1 MTRATIRRRPEGQGE
16 KGGDVLHHFQGRDF
30 LKLAD
35 FTPEEV
41 GYLVDTAIELK
52 RKRAQR
58 EVFEPLRGK
67 TIACIFEKLSTRTRV
82 SFQAGAAQLGAQ
94 TFYMSPD
101 QMQTS
106 RGEPI
111 RDTARIIDRYC
122 DALFI
127 RTFGQEVVEEFAE
140 YMRNPVINALTNTT
154 HPCQGLCDLMTIK
167 EKKGLYK
174 GLKVGYLGD
183 IWNVS
188 NSLMMGCA
196 MMGMD
201 FYAAQ
206 PNENYQP
213 DPEQLRIAG
222 EWAELSG
229 SKIVYTSELEEVA
242 SDADVIYGNTWH
254 SMATENREQ
263 RVEDFSPYQ
272 VNMRVIEM
280 AKPDVIYMHC
290 LPGTRG
296 EDMVDEVIE
305 SKYCVFWDQGE
316 NRMHTEKAVMAL
328 TIL

>member
-1 MTRATIRRRPEGQGE
+1 M
-16 KGGDVLHHFQGRDF
+16 LHHFQGRDF

-35 FTPEEV
+35 YTPEEV

-52 RKRAQR
+52 RRRAMG
-58 EVFEPLRGK
+58 ELFEPLRGK
-67 TIACIFEKLSTRTRV
+67 TIALIFEKLSTRTRV

-127 RTFGQEVVEEFAE
+127 RTFGQEIVEEFAA
-140 YMRNPVINALTNTT
+140 YMRNPVINALTNET
-154 HPCQGLCDLMTIK
+154 HPCQALCDLMTIK
-167 EKKGLYK
+167 EKKGAYK
-174 GLKVGYLGD
+174 GLKIGYLGD
-183 IWNVS
+183 IWNVCH
-188 NSLMMGCA
+188 SLMIGSA

-206 PNENYQP
+206 PNESYQP
-213 DPEQLRIAG
+213 NAEQLRIAQ
-222 EWAELSG
+222 EWAALSG
-229 SKIVYTSELEEVA
+229 SKIVYTSDLEEVA
-242 SDADVIYGNTWH
+242 GDADVIYGNTWH
-254 SMATENREQ
+254 SMATKNPEQ
-263 RVEDFSPYQ
+263 RVKDFGPYQ

-290 LPGTRG
+290 LPGYRG

-316 NRMHTEKAVMAL
+316 NRMHTEKAVLAL
-328 TIL
+328 TLA